1 MSLQENPSDL
11 ESRRVNAFGQLF
23 REHRQALLRH
33 ALKKLGNLEL
43 AQDIVQETFVVLWN
57 SDMLNKPDEVRG
69 YLYGIVRHK
78 ILDEYRRNAMR
89 LRYANERVNKVEEHY
104 ETPDQPLLTKELKK
118 IIDQEIALMPERM
131 REIFQMKKQQKLSI
145 AEIAT
150 TLKLSEQTVKNQL
163 YRATNRLKERLL
175 TYDTSMVVIGI
186 LLFGLL
192 SYLKD

>member
-1 MSLQENPSDL
+1 
-11 ESRRVNAFGQLF
+11 
-23 REHRQALLRH
+23 
-33 ALKKLGNLEL
+33 
-43 AQDIVQETFVVLWN
+43 VVLWN